1 MQRSWKSRA
10 LFFGIGLV
18 VGAGVW
24 CGLNYESLY
33 GVSVSSK
40 LTTKPT
46 AAKPAPMSDGA
57 NKAGT
62 VMHQLPQ
69 IPQVRGEEQLRQAV
83 RDYADYLEASSSKKL
98 EVAKLA
104 AVLQE
109 AWPLKDGDL
118 PMLYMYKYPLR
129 SALEKLQELDPQLK
143 SLGSEAQL
151 LVDKQGHWN
160 VQAKGWQFG
169 PFEEAVYQ
177 TYFTDKNKDFSLSRS
192 LEILLAIRNRDYD
205 KMQDLHNKIGL
216 GPAPQWP
223 LEAFR
228 QLYAYATGEGGFKQM
243 EELKKLLP
251 EGKNWQG
258 ASWCEIGYGSG
269 KIFSALRAELG
280 GEGTIWAVEI
290 DSSCKRFAGDLLA
303 SGFTDWGNIK
313 FIDGSYRNCHMP
325 AQSVDVV
332 HAGLIHIGDGP
343 DELIQRDWLP
353 LLASIKKALKKDGLL
368 LIDDG
373 GDPPIERVRTVMKM
387 AGFKEV
393 KMVTGQN
400 TDSKHPCFVAAF
412 APEN

>member
-10 LFFGIGLV
+10 LFFCIGLV

-24 CGLNYESLY
+24 CGLNYERLHELNAPKSTA
-33 GVSVSSK
+33 VESISSSADK
-40 LTTKPT
+40 NTVK
-46 AAKPAPMSDGA
+46 AA
-57 NKAGT
+57 
-62 VMHQLPQ
+62 MHQLPQ
-69 IPQVRGEEQLRQAV
+69 IPQVQGEEQLRKAV
-83 RDYADYLEASSSKKL
+83 IDYANYVKVVPERPLEAS
-98 EVAKLA
+98 KLA
-104 AVLQE
+104 SILKE
-109 AWPLKDGDL
+109 ASLFNVESDW

-129 SALEKLQELDPQLK
+129 SVLENLQKLDPQLS

-151 LVDKQGHWN
+151 LVNQQGQWN
-160 VQAKGWQFG
+160 VKEQGWQFA

-177 TYFTDKNKDFSLSRS
+177 AYFTGKNKDFPLERS
-192 LEILLAIRNRDYD
+192 LEILLAIRARDYD
-205 KMQDLHNKIGL
+205 KMQELHNEIGL

-228 QLYAYATGEGGFKQM
+228 QLYAYATSDGGYKQM

-251 EGKNWQG
+251 EGKSWQG

-280 GEGTIWAVEI
+280 DKGTIWAVEI
-290 DSSCKRFAGDLLA
+290 DASCKRFAEDLLA
-303 SGFTDWGNIK
+303 SGATDWGIVK
-313 FIDGSYRNCHMP
+313 FVDGSYKDCHMP
-325 AQSVDVV
+325 ANSVDVV

-353 LLASIKKALKKDGLL
+353 LLASIKKALKQNGVL

-373 GDPPIERVRTVMKM
+373 GDPTIERVRAVMKM

-393 KMVTGQN
+393 KMIMGEH
-400 TDSKHPCFVAAF
+400 TDSTHPCFVVAF
-412 APEN
+412 TPEK